1 MQMYDKKQMLE
12 NIEKVKSSIE
22 DAARA
27 CGRDP
32 KAITL
37 IGVSKFFPAEYARQA
52 FELGL
57 HDLGENR
64 PEEMHEKKGILDEQ
78 GISPRW
84 HLIGTIQSRKVRL
97 IVGEPYLIH
106 SVDSLSL
113 AKEISKRSISKEVV
127 SDILFEVNVSGEESK
142 HGFSKEELLTSLPE
156 LLTLPNLHLCGLM
169 TMAPI
174 QHKEGEAEAVFE
186 KARVLFEECKK
197 EGVDTDFWKSLSMGM
212 SGDYK
217 EAIRQGSTHVRI
229 GTAIFGKRDYPDP
242 V

>member
-1 MQMYDKKQMLE
+1 MFDREQMLE
-12 NIEKVKSSIE
+12 NIQHVQCEIAEVAKS
-22 DAARA
+22 A
-27 CGRDP
+27 GRDP
-32 KAITL
+32 SDITL

-64 PEEMHEKKGILDEQ
+64 PEEMHEKKALLDEE
-78 GISPRW
+78 GVHPRW

-106 SVDSLSL
+106 SVDSMSL
-113 AKEISKRSISKEVV
+113 AKEISKRSAANGIS
-127 SDILFEVNVSGEESK
+127 SSILFEVNVSGEASK
-142 HGFSKEELLTSLPE
+142 HGFSEEELMRSFPDLME
-156 LLTLPNLHLCGLM
+156 LPNLNLCGLM

-174 QHKEGEAEAVFE
+174 QHEPGEAENVFE
-186 KARVLFEECKK
+186 KTRLLFERISSEYSMPA
-197 EGVDTDFWKSLSMGM
+197 EQWKNLSMGM
-212 SGDYK
+212 SGDFR

-242 V
+242 I